1 MSATDTHKLIYHTTS
16 TRIEASAG
24 TGKTYQLA
32 SRYIALLMLGVDPK
46 TIVALTFTRKAA
58 GEFRNRI
65 LHALAE
71 GACDV
76 RDDKTQRNVLA
87 SRIWQ
92 VWSGLEQ
99 SQKDTWTESAN
110 NIPLLPA
117 TTPIVKLAASLGKYP
132 EDLYASPDGAEL
144 REYLKLPEQ
153 SPREF
158 ARLLRT
164 MVMAMSDLELS
175 TIDSF
180 FNTLVCGNCLELGVN
195 SVSPLAPEDEQPA
208 RRSTIN
214 DYLAA
219 HTAEKEKRDAFLK
232 TFAELTGGKG
242 GRTIAKL
249 EQELQNHLSL
259 YRENPCV
266 DAWEND
272 TAFKQQCAVNFSALS
287 ADEADAWN
295 RKAYE
300 LRTLLGYFKDS
311 DFEQYVY
318 SGLKNIS
325 AQKTPLSKT
334 IQEWLVAP
342 IDFAGNNTLITLAKE
357 LTSAFDRGE
366 VLSSPLQKKT
376 QEARELMERTNILKT
391 KDIQALT
398 AIIKALVS
406 GKFKQTKTID
416 AFREKIAQISPV
428 NDSQLHILGRIRELA
443 KDLAAELPAKCL
455 YDAKVRTR
463 SLYTLLRDYAE
474 AYEQRIST
482 TGEFSFDDIARKA
495 RELMTRECGTEEVDN
510 SAYCREHLAIRTG
523 KKYLHWMLDE
533 FQDTSDDQFQTL
545 SPALEL
551 IISDTLVPF
560 TSEHPRPLPPSL
572 LPFHEDNEHYV
583 AEGSLFVV
591 GDEKQ
596 GIYGFRTGESK
607 SFHTLR
613 TDSTWSEPVKGAP
626 LTKSYR
632 SATTIMGEAGFVND
646 VFKRLHEIERG
657 DCSDNAVNLTDFTK
671 HESAKTSTGYVEIQV
686 VAQVEDEETNEELS
700 MNTCAY
706 MAISNVLRRLTTEEK
721 HPINGMSIGI
731 LTRTNTE
738 AEALVNHL
746 RNDMP
751 KLPVLLV
758 KDTLSATFCPLGE
771 MLHHLFRWLAHPH
784 EKTSCSILKASFMHY
799 IFADV
804 ETDDQAWLNLRNE
817 LENRGYTQLLDS
829 ILSHFPISSLSNEQ
843 QEAHRQVMTTWLNTA
858 RAFDAAGGTLGD
870 WLRRISSLSTQGVAS
885 SRYVQVMTMH
895 KSKGLEF
902 DAVILPFM
910 SNDAIDSEEDLT
922 YFRSAD
928 GSSILLSP
936 GNKDTRPQFWPG
948 AFDNQTA
955 MWKQKRSQE
964 AYNLFYVAITRA
976 KYANYILVNGGALID
991 RGNPTARARSESG
1004 LIRRAYNGKL
1014 EEYTETELLTPPEG
1028 CETWYDQLKTND
1040 SGADTPG
1047 LSEPP
1052 APLGA
1057 AVPRRKRVSPSTM
1070 AKAEDKQAE
1079 EPETSVNLSRV
1090 DYGEL
1095 TAAEFGKLVHTAWEE
1110 IIWKDTTPPPNWMEG
1125 NATRTLPQS
1134 VVYNALQQPE
1144 IAALFTSKPSQ
1155 EVYNEQPIEAI
1166 TEDDEWLSGTIDRL
1180 VLTVDAQGNA
1190 IAAHIID
1197 FKTNQ
1202 LDPDKKESYD
1212 ALKKEYTAQMTAYR
1226 EHVADALA
1234 LDPSAVSVSLLS
1246 CPLGLRAKILPY
1258 ADTELKKQK

>member
-1 MSATDTHKLIYHTTS
+1 MPATDTHKLIYHTTS

-300 LRTLLGYFKDS
+300 LRTLLGRFKDS
-311 DFEQYVY
+311 DFESNVY
-318 SGLKNIS
+318 SGLKNLA

-334 IQEWLVAP
+334 LNKWLPKDLDTHREFSELLLELYQAFEKKVSMTNSLSAAADRAEFLSEE
-342 IDFAGNNTLITLAKE
+342 IYEVKADKNAISTLITKLRKQNF
-357 LTSAFDRGE
+357 T
-366 VLSSPLQKKT
+366 P
-376 QEARELMERTNILKT
+376 T
-391 KDIQALT
+391 KDTQRIANKIQQMQRNGIDDIIET
-398 AIIKALVS
+398 AYYLSK
-406 GKFKQTKTID
+406 
-416 AFREKIAQISPV
+416 
-428 NDSQLHILGRIRELA
+428 N
-443 KDLAAELPAKCL
+443 LPAKCL

-463 SLYTLLRDYAE
+463 SLYTLLRDYAD

-495 RELMTRECGTEEVDN
+495 RELMTRECGTEEMDN

-686 VAQVEDEETNEELS
+686 VAQEEDEETNEELS

-817 LENRGYTQLLDS
+817 LENGGYTQLLDS

-948 AFDNQTA
+948 AFDNQTSL
-955 MWKQKRSQE
+955 WKQKRSQE

-1014 EEYTETELLTPPEG
+1014 EKYTETELLTPPEG

-1040 SGADTPG
+1040 SEADTPG
-1047 LSEPP
+1047 LSEAP

-1057 AVPRRKRVSPSTM
+1057 VVPRRKRVNPSTL
-1070 AKAEDKQAE
+1070 AKTEDKQSE
-1079 EPETSVNLSRV
+1079 EPETSGNLSRV

-1095 TAAEFGKLVHTAWEE
+1095 TAAEFGTLVHAAWEE
-1110 IIWKDTTPPPNWMEG
+1110 IIWHDSTLPDWKQKDKP
-1125 NATRTLPQS
+1125 RTLPQS

-1144 IAALFTSKPSQ
+1144 IAALFTSKPDQ
-1155 EVYNEQPIEAI
+1155 EVYNEQPIVAV
-1166 TEDDEWLSGTIDRL
+1166 TDKNEWLSGTIDRL
-1180 VLTVDAQGNA
+1180 VLTVDAQGKA
-1190 IAAHIID
+1190 TAAHIID

-1202 LDPDKKESYD
+1202 LDPDKKESYN
-1212 ALKKEYTAQMTAYR
+1212 ALKKEYEEQMKAYR
-1226 EHVADALA
+1226 KHVAKALN
-1234 LDPSAVSVSLLS
+1234 LDESAVAVSLLS
-1246 CPLGLRAKILPY
+1246 CPLGVKARIVPC
-1258 ADTELKKQK
+1258 

>member
-1 MSATDTHKLIYHTTS
+1 MSATDTHKLIYHTTC

-195 SVSPLAPEDEQPA
+195 SVSPLAPENEQPA

-300 LRTLLGYFKDS
+300 LRTLLGRFKDS
-311 DFEQYVY
+311 DFESYVY
-318 SGLKNIS
+318 SGLKNLA
-325 AQKTPLSKT
+325 AQKTPLSKALNK
-334 IQEWLVAP
+334 WLPKDLDTHREFSELLLELYQAFEKKVSMTNSLSAAADRAEFLSEE
-342 IDFAGNNTLITLAKE
+342 IYEVKADKDAISTLITKLRKQNFTPTKVTQRIADKIQQMQRNGIDDIIE
-357 LTSAFDRGE
+357 TAYY
-366 VLSSPLQKKT
+366 LSK
-376 QEARELMERTNILKT
+376 N
-391 KDIQALT
+391 
-398 AIIKALVS
+398 
-406 GKFKQTKTID
+406 
-416 AFREKIAQISPV
+416 
-428 NDSQLHILGRIRELA
+428 
-443 KDLAAELPAKCL
+443 LPAKCL

-463 SLYTLLRDYAE
+463 SLYTLLRDYAD

-495 RELMTRECGTEEVDN
+495 RELMTRECETEEVDN

-632 SATTIMGEAGFVND
+632 SATTIMGKAGFVND

-686 VAQVEDEETNEELS
+686 VAQEEDEETNEELS
-700 MNTCAY
+700 INTCAY

-955 MWKQKRSQE
+955 LWKQKRSQE

-1040 SGADTPG
+1040 SEADTLG
-1047 LSEPP
+1047 LSEAP

-1057 AVPRRKRVSPSTM
+1057 AVPRRKRVTPSTL

-1079 EPETSVNLSRV
+1079 EPETSGNRSRV

-1095 TAAEFGKLVHTAWEE
+1095 TAAEFGKLVHAAWEE
-1110 IIWKDTTPPPNWMEG
+1110 IIWHDSTLPVWKQKEKP
-1125 NATRTLPQS
+1125 RTLPQS

-1144 IAALFTSKPSQ
+1144 VAALFTSKPGQ
-1155 EVYNEQPIEAI
+1155 EVYNEQPIVAVTDKNEC
-1166 TEDDEWLSGTIDRL
+1166 LSGTIDRL
-1180 VLTVDAQGNA
+1180 VLTVDDHGKVT
-1190 IAAHIID
+1190 AAHIID

-1212 ALKKEYTAQMTAYR
+1212 ELKEEYEEQMTAYR
-1226 EHVADALA
+1226 EHVADALGI
-1234 LDPSAVSVSLLS
+1234 PESAVAVSLLS
-1246 CPLGLRAKILPY
+1246 CPLGVKARIVPC
-1258 ADTELKKQK
+1258 